1 MEIKSKNHKAQVV
14 SGICVGCFHL
24 HLDEKAD
31 TFACAEYGELIT
43 GRVDSCPRYLPVGEG
58 ISELVDKMRALG
70 DLPPENKED
79 AAIEARSHR

>member
-1 MEIKSKNHKAQVV
+1 MKIKPRDHKRQVV
-14 SGICVGCFHL
+14 SGMCVGCFHL

-58 ISELVDKMRALG
+58 ISELVDKMRVIG
-70 DLPPENKED
+70 ELPPERGED
-79 AAIEARSHR
+79 VAIEARSHR